1 MQRPRGRSTPSVFE
15 EHEEASVAGAAGA
28 GRRATDEYG
37 AVGGKAG
44 GVQIT

>member
-1 MQRPRGRSTPSVFE
+1 MFE

-37 AVGGKAG
+37 GGRGEGWWGADHLRPL
-44 GVQIT
+44 